1 MSEISNV
8 KLNTFNE
15 QYAITSQYTNL
26 ANSTQNTF
34 NTNTIDNKTTK
45 NSDAI
50 TIAGKEINKK
60 KAIIGGFAILT
71 AIVATV
77 ALTIKG
83 KGKVSTPVPQ
93 TDNKVLNNITEKA
106 AETAE
111 EITRKAGDNIA
122 AAANKSANSVKNTAE
137 EIAEEITE
145 KAGDTVEK
153 AVEKT
158 ATSTA
163 NNITEKTG
171 TDIGNKTVES
181 AKETVD
187 KIKRSGNLEERI
199 ANMDKYTHICD
210 SKEIKAAMQS
220 LKPETIEAMSDK
232 TISGLFGG
240 RYAISPEDINI
251 NETQAKAMATR
262 IREIEKHFTPEDIK
276 RIEKH
281 PYGEY
286 GFQELI
292 NWIEDAK
299 YNAESVDPDFMN
311 TYYLTEALNA
321 IAEIKK

>member
-1 MSEISNV
+1 ME
-8 KLNTFNE
+8 
-15 QYAITSQYTNL
+15 
-26 ANSTQNTF
+26 
-34 NTNTIDNKTTK
+34 NK
-45 NSDAI
+45 AQ
-50 TIAGKEINKK
+50 
-60 KAIIGGFAILT
+60 KAQET
-71 AIVATV
+71 
-77 ALTIKG
+77 
-83 KGKVSTPVPQ
+83 
-93 TDNKVLNNITEKA
+93 A
-106 AETAE
+106 AEK
-111 EITRKAGDNIA
+111 IT
-122 AAANKSANSVKNTAE
+122 
-137 EIAEEITE
+137 TE
-145 KAGDTVEK
+145 TP
-153 AVEKT
+153 KT
-158 ATSTA
+158 A
-163 NNITEKTG
+163 
-171 TDIGNKTVES
+171 ES

-281 PYGEY
+281 PHGEY

-311 TYYLTEALNA
+311 TFYLTEALNA